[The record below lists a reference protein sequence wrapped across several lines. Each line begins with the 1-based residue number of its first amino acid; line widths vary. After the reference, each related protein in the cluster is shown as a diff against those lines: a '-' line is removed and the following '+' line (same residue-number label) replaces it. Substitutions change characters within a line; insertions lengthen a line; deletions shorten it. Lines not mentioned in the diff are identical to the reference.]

1 MVFFGRIAPMDSQD
15 RELLQKTF
23 QLAEE
28 NNAML
33 RKMRRSMRVANAMRI
48 VYWLIII
55 GLSVGALYFIQP
67 YIDQLLQVYSGAQ
80 SDLQSVQN
88 LVSGLR
94 GN

>member
-1 MVFFGRIAPMDSQD
+1 MDSQD

>member
-1 MVFFGRIAPMDSQD
+1 MDSQD

-80 SDLQSVQN
+80 SDLQSLQN